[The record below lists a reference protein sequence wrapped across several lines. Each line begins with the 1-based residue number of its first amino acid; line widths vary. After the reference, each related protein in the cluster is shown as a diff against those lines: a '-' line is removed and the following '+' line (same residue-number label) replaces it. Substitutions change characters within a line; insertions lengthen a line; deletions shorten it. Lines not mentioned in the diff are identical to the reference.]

1 MWRGSGA
8 QGADMTNKMLNR
20 AILLRLAVGASLAL
34 ASGALVPVA
43 QAFDFGTEGGLTGSL
58 DTTVSLG
65 GGWRVAAQNPALIG
79 VANGGTGRSVN
90 IDDGDANYAKN
101 DQFSEAYKVTSELS
115 LKYQNYGFFARGSGL
130 YDVAVMDSATRRTPL
145 SAAAK
150 DLAGHYIRLLDAFA
164 YGKWEMG
171 QGHPVELRVG
181 KQIISWGE
189 STFIQGGLSGINPVD
204 VSALRV
210 PGSELKEA
218 YVPQQMIKASLGTTA
233 NTSLEAFYL
242 LGWRRT
248 EPEPDGTYFSS
259 NDYVTAGGSHVF
271 LGFGGLSDQ
280 GTDFRPL
287 GGQLIQ
293 NFQGVPQGERRNP
306 SDSGQFGMA
315 FRWFAPNLGS
325 GTEFSFYFTNY
336 SSHLPLISG
345 QAGTAT
351 GIANAA
357 GAATAMEVAA
367 QALVAGAN
375 ESAAIQAGAAAG
387 YQAAH
392 ASGGTVSAATLASYA
407 TVGANTYL
415 GGGSLAN
422 QITSFATHEFAQTA
436 RYYVEYPDNLQT
448 FAVAFNTQLG
458 TSGVAL
464 QGQVEYRKDT
474 PLQFDDVELLF
485 SALTPLEQAL
495 WGLQNPGMPF
505 PSTCN
510 AAAPTMSRCGQLG
523 ATAPGGTV
531 QGWGRYNVWQEQL
544 TATKAFSQ
552 VLGAQQMVVV
562 AEIGA
567 TNVVGM
573 PDKVTGGPNG
583 QGLRFNGPGTSVS
596 GNAALAYLH
605 YGEVE
610 PLNRF
615 ADPFSW
621 GFRLAGKLDYPNLIG
636 SWTISPKMTWAQD
649 VKGTTPG
656 PGGNFVEGRQTLG
669 LGVSANLRNR
679 WQLEFNYT
687 KYAGAG
693 RYNDMIDRDWVAA
706 AIKYSF

>member
-1 MWRGSGA
+1 MKT
-8 QGADMTNKMLNR
+8 QMLNR
-20 AILLRLAVGASLAL
+20 PSVLSAAIGAILGVVGLAAAP
-34 ASGALVPVA
+34 AAR
-43 QAFDFGTEGGLTGSL
+43 AFDFGSDGGLNGSL
-58 DTTVSLG
+58 DTTVSFG
-65 GGWRVAAQNPALIG
+65 GAWRVASQNPALVG
-79 VANGGTGRSVN
+79 VADGGTGRSPN
-90 IDDGDANYAKN
+90 IDDGDANYYKN
-101 DQFSEAYKVTSELS
+101 DQFSEAFKVTSEFS
-115 LKYQNYGFFARGSGL
+115 LKYKNYGFFARGSGL
-130 YDVAVMDSATRRTPL
+130 YDLAVMDMSTRRTPL

-150 DLAGHYIRLLDAFA
+150 DLAGHYVRLLDAFA

-171 QGHPVELRVG
+171 QGHPIELRVG
-181 KQIISWGE
+181 KQIVSWGE
-189 STFIQGGLSGINPVD
+189 STFIQGGLSGVNPVD

-218 YVPQQMIKASLGTTA
+218 FMPQQMVKGSLGISE

-248 EPEPDGTYFSS
+248 EPEPAGTYFST
-259 NDYVTAGGSHVF
+259 NDYVASGGKQVF
-271 LGFGGLSDQ
+271 LGFGGFSDQ
-280 GTDFRPL
+280 GVDFRPL
-287 GGQLIQ
+287 GGPLIP
-293 NFQGVPQGERRNP
+293 NFQGVPQGPRLDP
-306 SDSGQFGMA
+306 TDSGQFGFA
-315 FRWFAPNLGS
+315 FRWFLPSLGS
-325 GTEFSFYFTNY
+325 GTELSFYFTNY
-336 SSHLPLISG
+336 ASHLPLISG
-345 QAGTAT
+345 RAGTAA

-357 GAATAMEVAA
+357 GAATAMEATA
-367 QALVAGAN
+367 QALVAGLP
-375 ESAAIQAGAAAG
+375 ESAAIRVGTAAG

-392 ASGGTVSAATLASYA
+392 AAGGTIAPATLASYA

-415 GGGSLAN
+415 GGGDLATQVN
-422 QITSFATHEFAQTA
+422 NFATHEFAQTA
-436 RYYVEYPDNLQT
+436 SYFVEYPDNLQT

-495 WGLQNPGMPF
+495 FGLQYPGAQF
-505 PSTCN
+505 PSSCN
-510 AAAPTMSRCGQLG
+510 PAVPTLSRCGQLG
-523 ATAPGGTV
+523 ATIPGGTIH
-531 QGWGRYNVWQEQL
+531 GWGRYNVWQEQL

-552 VLGAQQMVVV
+552 VLGAQQLVMV
-562 AEIGA
+562 AEVGA

-573 PDKVTGGPNG
+573 PDKTTGGPNG

-596 GNAALAYLH
+596 GNTALAYLH

-621 GFRLAGKLDYPNLIG
+621 GYRFAAKLEYPNLIG
-636 SWTISPKMTWAQD
+636 SWTVSPKMTWQHD
-649 VKGTTPG
+649 DKGTTPG
-656 PGGNFVEGRQTLG
+656 PGGNFVEGREALG
-669 LGVSANLRNR
+669 LGLGASLQNR
-679 WQLEFNYT
+679 WQLDVTYT

-693 RYNDMIDRDWVAA
+693 RYNDLIDRDWVAA

>member
-1 MWRGSGA
+1 MKT
-8 QGADMTNKMLNR
+8 QMLNR
-20 AILLRLAVGASLAL
+20 ASNLSAAIGAVLAVAACAVAPS
-34 ASGALVPVA
+34 A
-43 QAFDFGTEGGLTGSL
+43 QAYDFGNDGGLTGSL
-58 DTTVSLG
+58 DTTVSFG
-65 GGWRVAAQNPALIG
+65 TAWRVASQNPALVG
-79 VANGGTGRSVN
+79 VADGGTGRSVN
-90 IDDGDANYAKN
+90 IDDGDANYNKG
-101 DQFSEAYKVTSELS
+101 DQFSEAFKVTSELS
-115 LKYQNYGFFARGSGL
+115 LKYNNYGFFARGSGL
-130 YDVAVMDSATRRTPL
+130 YDLAVMDMSTRRTPL

-164 YGKWEMG
+164 YGKWDIG
-171 QGHPVELRVG
+171 QSHPIELRVG

-218 YVPQQMIKASLGTTA
+218 FLPQQMVKASLGTSA
-233 NTSLEAFYL
+233 NTSIEAFYL

-248 EPEPDGTYFSS
+248 EIEPDGTYFST
-259 NDYVTAGGSHVF
+259 NDYVSAGGSHVF
-271 LGFGGLSDQ
+271 LGFGGFSDQ

-287 GGQLIQ
+287 GGPVIQ
-293 NFQGVPQGERRNP
+293 NFQGVPEGPRIDP
-306 SDSGQFGMA
+306 SDSGQFGFA
-315 FRWFAPNLGS
+315 FRWFMPNLGS
-325 GTEFSFYFTNY
+325 GTELSFYFTNY
-336 SSHLPLISG
+336 ASHLPLISG
-345 QAGTAT
+345 RAGTVT
-351 GIANAA
+351 GISNAA
-357 GAATAMEVAA
+357 GAATAMEVTA
-367 QALVAGAN
+367 QALVAGLP

-392 ASGGTVSAATLASYA
+392 ASGGTISASTLASYA
-407 TVGANTYL
+407 TIGANTYL
-415 GGGSLAN
+415 GGGNLATQVN
-422 QITSFATHEFAQTA
+422 NFATHEFAQTA
-436 RYYVEYPDNLQT
+436 SYFVEYPDNLQT

-495 WGLQNPGMPF
+495 YGLQNPGAPF
-505 PSTCN
+505 PTTCDP
-510 AAAPTMSRCGQLG
+510 AIPTLTRCGQLG
-523 ATAPGGTV
+523 AATPGGV
-531 QGWGRYNVWQEQL
+531 IHGWGRYNVWQEQAS
-544 TATKAFSQ
+544 ATKAFSQ
-552 VLGAQQMVVV
+552 LLGAQQLVVV
-562 AEIGA
+562 AEVGA

-573 PDKVTGGPNG
+573 PDKTTGGPNG

-610 PLNRF
+610 PQNRF

-621 GFRLAGKLDYPNLIG
+621 GYRLAAKLDYPNLIG
-636 SWTISPKMTWAQD
+636 SWTVSPKLTWQQD

-656 PGGNFVEGRQTLG
+656 PGGNFVEGREALSLG
-669 LGVSANLRNR
+669 LGANLQNR
-679 WQLEFNYT
+679 WQLELTYT

-693 RYNDMIDRDWVAA
+693 RYNDMIDRDWAAA